1 LFCSY
6 HQLTRGTSMIHE
18 DDRINLHIFSFP
30 LYTHYVSL
38 P

>member
-1 LFCSY
+1 MVHY
-6 HQLTRGTSMIHE
+6 MIHE
-18 DDRINLHIFSFP
+18 DDWINLHIFSFP